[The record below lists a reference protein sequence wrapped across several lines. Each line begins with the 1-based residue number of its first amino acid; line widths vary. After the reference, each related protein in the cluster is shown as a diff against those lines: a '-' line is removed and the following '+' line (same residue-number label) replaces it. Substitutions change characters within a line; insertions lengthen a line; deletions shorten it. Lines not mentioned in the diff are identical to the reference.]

1 MNAMNDTKIEIKPA
15 IESDIPLILSLIKDL
30 ADYEKLS
37 HEVAATE
44 PILRES
50 LFGEHPYAEVGI
62 GYYDSIPAGYTL
74 FFHSFSTFT
83 GRPGLYIEDIFVKA
97 AYRGKGVG
105 KALFLHVAGLAQ
117 DRNCKRLEYSV
128 LTWNQPALNFYEQ
141 FGARLMDD
149 WRLFRISGD
158 SLKALVRN
166 PKNRVNP

>member
-1 MNAMNDTKIEIKPA
+1 MNSAEETKIEIKPA
-15 IESDIPLILSLIKDL
+15 TETDVPLILSLIKDL

-37 HEVAATE
+37 HEVVATE
-44 PILRES
+44 SILRES
-50 LFGEHPYAEVGI
+50 LFGEHPYAEVSI

-83 GRPGLYIEDIFVKA
+83 GRPGVYIEDIFVKE

-105 KALFLHVAGLAQ
+105 KALFLYVAGLAK

-141 FGARLMDD
+141 FGAQLMDD

-158 SLKALVRN
+158 SLSRLI
-166 PKNRVNP
+166 